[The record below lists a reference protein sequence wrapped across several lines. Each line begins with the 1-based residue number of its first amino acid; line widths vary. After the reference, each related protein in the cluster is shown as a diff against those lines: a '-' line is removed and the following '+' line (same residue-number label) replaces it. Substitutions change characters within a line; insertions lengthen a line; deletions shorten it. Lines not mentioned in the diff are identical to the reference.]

1 MSDIP
6 FDPYKRELKFCADV
20 MCAYLEGYSQV
31 GYEELLK
38 MCERVLPLDKM
49 SHEKIAEIFD
59 VPVAN
64 VEALASGMSVAEV
77 MKTARSS
84 RRRRSVEC
92 ANLRS
97 IARSL
102 RIWGWG
108 CFYEVCLS
116 CRWVCDAAVP
126 VDVEFSEASFT
137 RGREEYSGVVV
148 GGRRRHGRG

>member
-77 MKTARSS
+77 MKTRA
-84 RRRRSVEC
+84 
-92 ANLRS
+92 
-97 IARSL
+97 
-102 RIWGWG
+102 G
-108 CFYEVCLS
+108 
-116 CRWVCDAAVP
+116 
-126 VDVEFSEASFT
+126 
-137 RGREEYSGVVV
+137 EEYIANKV
-148 GGRRRHGRG
+148 RRLIAEDGEIVEKAEKCGMREFAKYRAKLENLGLGMFL

>member
-64 VEALASGMSVAEV
+64 VEALASGYIANKVRRLIAEDGEI
-77 MKTARSS
+77 
-84 RRRRSVEC
+84 VEKAEKC
-92 ANLRS
+92 GMREFAKYRAKLENLG
-97 IARSL
+97 L
-102 RIWGWG
+102 GM
-108 CFYEVCLS
+108 FL
-116 CRWVCDAAVP
+116 
-126 VDVEFSEASFT
+126 
-137 RGREEYSGVVV
+137 
-148 GGRRRHGRG
+148 

>member
-77 MKTARSS
+77 MKTRA
-84 RRRRSVEC
+84 
-92 ANLRS
+92 
-97 IARSL
+97 
-102 RIWGWG
+102 G
-108 CFYEVCLS
+108 
-116 CRWVCDAAVP
+116 
-126 VDVEFSEASFT
+126 
-137 RGREEYSGVVV
+137 EEYIANKV
-148 GGRRRHGRG
+148 RRLIAEDGEIVEKAEKCGMREFAKYRAKLEKLGLGMFL